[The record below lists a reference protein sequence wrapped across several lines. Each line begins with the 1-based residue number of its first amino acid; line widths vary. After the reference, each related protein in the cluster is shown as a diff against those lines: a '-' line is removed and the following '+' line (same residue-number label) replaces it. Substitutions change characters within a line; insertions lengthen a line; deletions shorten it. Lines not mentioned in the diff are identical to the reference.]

1 VPNLYVPPPYDAHT
15 WFLVWDTLASMK
27 SLQELRVRIW
37 NGPTMDARTEITVFE
52 PLRAV
57 KGLDVFEIE
66 LPWLA
71 EDEAHERV
79 HADAPFR
86 VKRVFRDYGPNS

>member
-1 VPNLYVPPPYDAHT
+1 MYSPPPYDAHT

-27 SLQELRVRIW
+27 SLRELRVRIW
-37 NGPTMDARTEITVFE
+37 NGPIMDARTEIHVFE

-57 KGLDVFEIE
+57 KGLEVFDLE

-71 EDEAHERV
+71 TDEDHEQT
-79 HADAPFR
+79 HTDAPFK
-86 VKRVFRDYGPNS
+86 VKRVYRDYDPDS